1 MNIARVSGLVA
12 LLLVLWTAPAR
23 ATSLGPWHALQLQ
36 EGKVAVSL
44 GSRTYGLSIA
54 ASPHAR
60 LDDHAWIDLLA
71 PPLSTGKLQREI
83 EKQYGLLND
92 DLTLAGSCDH
102 LGLHCTPGAQMGTGT
117 ARRGHA
123 PSGSTFTSNTP
134 FDYLAV
140 RVGLSELLFH
150 WSAPTNTFALAG
162 IPSTL
167 VTDYRA
173 FIGPMALAT
182 PLPAAGLLF
191 GSALLGMLGFGRRR
205 KTDVIANEG

>member
-1 MNIARVSGLVA
+1 MNIARLSGLLA

-23 ATSLGPWHALQLQ
+23 ATSLGPWHELQLQ
-36 EGKVAVSL
+36 QGKVAVSF
-44 GSRTYGLSIA
+44 GSQTYGLSVA
-54 ASPHAR
+54 ASPHAQ

-71 PPLSTGKLQREI
+71 PPLSIGKLQREI
-83 EKQYGLLND
+83 EKQYGLLNG
-92 DLTLAGSCDH
+92 DLTPAGSCDRR
-102 LGLHCTPGAQMGTGT
+102 GLNCTAGAQMGTAT
-117 ARRGHA
+117 TRRGHT
-123 PSGSTFTSNTP
+123 PSGSTFTSNSP

-150 WSAPTNTFALAG
+150 WSAPTHTFTLAG

-173 FIGPMALAT
+173 FIGPVGLAT

-191 GSALLGMLGFGRRR
+191 GSALLGMLGLGRRR
-205 KTDVIANEG
+205 KTVPNAG